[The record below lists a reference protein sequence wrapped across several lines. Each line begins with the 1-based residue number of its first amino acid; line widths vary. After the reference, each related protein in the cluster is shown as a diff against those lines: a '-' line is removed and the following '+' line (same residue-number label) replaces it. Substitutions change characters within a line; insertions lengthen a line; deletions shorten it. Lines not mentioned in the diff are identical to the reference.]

1 VGTLHTVSAD
11 ACIDR
16 LINGVGKN
24 KQDQARA
31 SIADSLRAVVCQ
43 TLVGRRAGLEGPR
56 LLASELLINTDA
68 VANVIRKA
76 KTVQLPSIIATS
88 REQGMQAL
96 DNDLI
101 RLVKTGTVDDLDVLA
116 KARNKVV
123 VEAAIAEFR
132 AERDGQNKTGKSII
146 APPR

>member
-1 VGTLHTVSAD
+1 V
-11 ACIDR
+11 R
-16 LINGVGKN
+16 
-24 KQDQARA
+24 
-31 SIADSLRAVVCQ
+31 
-43 TLVGRRAGLEGPR
+43 RRAGLEGPR

-96 DNDLI
+96 DTDLI

-116 KARNKVV
+116 RARNKAV
-123 VEAAIAEFR
+123 VEAAIAEVR
-132 AERDGQNKTGKSII
+132 AEREGQSKTGKSPLS
-146 APPR
+146 ALR